1 MKPMLSKYVWVAVLL
16 FLLLVFSG
24 CYLEGDSIKNSFD
37 RTFQVKP
44 GGNLI
49 LETDIGSIEVSSGS
63 DDRVTVEVIRRVRSV
78 SESKAKRILQDLEI
92 EMKQSGNDVIIDA
105 DYKRSRRFFSWFRKN
120 RLRVRFVITVPSQY
134 NVDLRTSGGSIR
146 VSNLEGEVKTRT
158 SGGSLKFGMIKGPVT
173 GKTSGGSIV
182 LKGCV
187 GDAEVRTSGGS
198 ITIGKVEGDVFAHTS
213 GGSIRVEEVMGLLKA
228 STSGGSIRAL
238 ISRQPKGDCRLTTSG
253 GSITLYLDSSMNVDL
268 DAKTSGGRVRTNFPV
283 TMSGVISRRKLKGQ
297 VNGGGPEMY
306 LRTSGGNITIKEIE

>member
-1 MKPMLSKYVWVAVLL
+1 MKSIGSKYVWIAVLL

-24 CYLEGDSIKNSFD
+24 CYLEGDSIRNSFD
-37 RTFQVKP
+37 RSFQVKP

-49 LETDIGSIEVSSGS
+49 LETDIGSIEVSSGP
-63 DDRVTVEVIRRVRSV
+63 DDRVTVEVIRRVRAV
-78 SESKAKRILQDLEI
+78 SERKAKRILDDLEI
-92 EMKQSGNDVIIDA
+92 DMKQSGNDVIIDA
-105 DYKRSRRFFSWFRKN
+105 DYKRSRRFFSWFRRN

-134 NVDLRTSGGSIR
+134 NVDIKTSGGSIK

-158 SGGSLKFGMIKGPVT
+158 SGGSLKYGMIKGPVT
-173 GKTSGGSIV
+173 GRTSGGSIV
-182 LKGCV
+182 LKGCI

-198 ITIGKVEGDVFAHTS
+198 ITIGTVEGDVFAHTS
-213 GGSIRVEEVMGLLKA
+213 GGSIRVEEVMGILKA

-238 ISRQPKGDCRLTTSG
+238 VSRQPRGDCRLTTSG
-253 GSITLYLDSSMNVDL
+253 GSITLYMNPDTKVNL

-283 TMSGVISRRKLKGQ
+283 TMSGVISRRKLRGQ